1 METVMS
7 KTIEPTGYVAPP
19 IPQIEGIEIEAIIGG
34 ALMRVT
40 FAEGTNPATVPQLL
54 RELDPACQ
62 FRDAFPMRGGGA
74 ARATLQ
80 ARALV
85 ITVEGRGDMVF
96 VKITATNADGEDLTI
111 AVSKKKAPEWL
122 PAVEAL
128 GKLTT
133 KTIGKLKTAL
143 ETKKAATAILSEAE
157 QFGVGYWKAD
167 DGTAY
172 LDSMSAEPPAVEAK
186 A

>member
-1 METVMS
+1 MS
-7 KTIEPTGYVAPP
+7 DTTRVSGIASA
-19 IPQIEGIEIEAIIGG
+19 IAGIEIEVIVGG

-40 FAEGTNPATVPQLL
+40 FTEGTNPATVPQLL
-54 RELDPACQ
+54 RELDPGAQ
-62 FRDAFPMRGGGA
+62 FREAFYSRGAGA
-74 ARATLQ
+74 ARTTLQ

-111 AVSKKKAPEWL
+111 SVPKKKSTDWL

-128 GKLTT
+128 GKLSERAL
-133 KTIGKLKTAL
+133 GKLKVAL
-143 ETKKAATAILSEAE
+143 ETRKAATAILGEAE
-157 QFGVGYWKAD
+157 QFGVAYWKAD
-167 DGTAY
+167 DGAAY
-172 LDSMSAEPPAVEAK
+172 MDSMTAEPPAIGAP

>member
-1 METVMS
+1 MS
-7 KTIEPTGYVAPP
+7 NMSNMSNTTTLQAIA
-19 IPQIEGIEIEAIIGG
+19 GIEIEAIIGG

-40 FAEGTNPATVPQLL
+40 FAAGTNPATVPQLL
-54 RELDPACQ
+54 RELDPGAQ
-62 FRDAFPMRGGGA
+62 FRDTFPMRGGGA
-74 ARATLQ
+74 TRATIQ

-85 ITVEGRGDMVF
+85 ITVEGRGDMTF

-128 GKLTT
+128 GKLTA

-157 QFGVGYWKAD
+157 QFGVGYWVAD
-167 DGTAY
+167 DKTAY
-172 LDSMSAEPPAVEAK
+172 LDSMTAEPPAVEVPA
-186 A
+186 

>member
-1 METVMS
+1 MNDTTTVPA
-7 KTIEPTGYVAPP
+7 IA
-19 IPQIEGIEIEAIIGG
+19 GIEIEAIIGG
-34 ALMRVT
+34 ALMRVS
-40 FAEGTNPATVPQLL
+40 FAAGTNPATAPQLL
-54 RELDPACQ
+54 RELDPGAQ
-62 FRDAFPMRGGGA
+62 FREAFYSRGSNA
-74 ARATLQ
+74 SRATLQ

-85 ITVEGRGDMVF
+85 ITAESRGDMTF
-96 VKITATNADGEDLTI
+96 IKITATNSDGEDLTI

-128 GKLTT
+128 GKLAT
-133 KTIGKLKTAL
+133 KTIGKLKAAL

-172 LDSMSAEPPAVEAK
+172 LDSMTAEPPTVGAPA
-186 A
+186 